1 MTSPTGIDRLVAIME
16 RLRDPELGC
25 EWDVA
30 QTFETIAPYTIEEAY
45 EVADAIER
53 GDIAELKDELG
64 DLLLQVVF
72 HARIAE
78 EAGQF
83 ALADVVTSISDK
95 MERRH
100 PHIFGDVA
108 EGGHHLWEV
117 IKAEE
122 RGAKGASSA
131 LDGVAIGLPALLRA
145 EKLQKRAARTGFDWP
160 DATGARAKILEE
172 LEEVET
178 ANDDAHR
185 AEEVGDLLFAVVNY
199 ARKLGVEPE
208 AALRAANGK
217 FERRFKAMEDRAG
230 DAFVGLDLEGKE
242 ALWQVVKRG

>member
-1 MTSPTGIDRLVAIME
+1 MTSPTGIDRLVAIMA
-16 RLRDPELGC
+16 RLRDPGRGC

-30 QTFETIAPYTIEEAY
+30 QTFATIAPYTIEEAY

-122 RGAKGASSA
+122 RGAKGVSSA

-160 DATGARAKILEE
+160 DPSGARAKILEE
-172 LEEVET
+172 IAEVEAAET
-178 ANDDAHR
+178 DAHR
-185 AEEVGDLLFAVVNY
+185 AEEIGDLLFAVVNY
-199 ARKLGVEPE
+199 ARKLGVDPE
-208 AALRAANGK
+208 AALRAGNGK
-217 FERRFKAMEDRAG
+217 FERRFKAMEERAG
-230 DAFVGLDLEGKE
+230 EAFAGMDLEDKE
-242 ALWQVVKRG
+242 ALWQAVKRG